1 MNKKEIVSAI
11 RAYMADNGLDACIIP
26 STDPHMGEYIPS
38 HWATREW
45 VSGFTGSAGTVVI
58 TMDFAG
64 LWTDSR
70 YFLQAEEQLMNSGIE
85 LVKLVIPHTPEYLKW
100 LANNLKKGNKVAI
113 DGNVISI
120 SMKRQIESSLKTAG
134 IILDSNIDIPS
145 KVWKNRPALPKTLV
159 FDHEVKYAG
168 ESRVAKIE
176 RIREIMAQEKSDYLL
191 VCTLDEIAWLFNLRG
206 ADVQFNPV
214 FVSYALITKKEAI
227 LFTDPDKIP
236 CLLMNNMQEQDISFM
251 AYNDIGLVLST
262 LADNTS
268 ILLDPSKTNSRLL
281 AYIPEYCNIKEDL
294 GLVTQLK
301 SIKNSVEIEG
311 LKKVMVKDGIAW
323 VKFLHWLDINVGK
336 ITITELSAAQKL
348 ESYRAEQNLYQGAS
362 FHPISSFSYHGAI
375 VHYSVDENSSIELK
389 ADSIYL
395 CDTGG
400 HYLDGTTDTTRTV
413 TLGNVTEQQK
423 SDFTLALKGTMGVS
437 MLRFPKG
444 TKGYQMDILARKALW
459 DFGLNYGHG
468 TGHGVGF
475 FLNVHEGP
483 QTIGSGASGHMSTS
497 MQPGMVTTVEPA
509 IYRDGQY
516 GMRTENVTLV
526 IEDIENEYG
535 TFYRFETLTLAP
547 IDLKLINPKLLSPKE
562 KEWLNSYHQEVFKKL
577 RSGLNDEELS
587 WLKENTRAI

>member
-1 MNKKEIVSAI
+1 
-11 RAYMADNGLDACIIP
+11 MADNGLDACIIP

-38 HWATREW
+38 HWSTREW
-45 VSGFTGSAGTVVI
+45 VSGFTGSAGTVII
-58 TMDFAG
+58 TMNFAG

-70 YFLQAEEQLMNSGIE
+70 YFLQAEEQLEGSGIE
-85 LVKLVIPHTPEYLKW
+85 LVKLVIPHTPEHLIW
-100 LANNLKKGNKVAI
+100 LANNLKNGARVAI

-120 SMKRQIESSLKTAG
+120 SMKRLIESSLKSAG
-134 IILDSNIDIPS
+134 IILDTNIDIPS
-145 KVWKNRPALPKTLV
+145 QVWNDRPTLPKTLV

-168 ESRVAKIE
+168 ESRVTKIE
-176 RIREIMAQEKSDYLL
+176 RIREIMTREKSDYLL

-206 ADVQFNPV
+206 TDVQFNPV

-236 CLLMNNMQEQDISFM
+236 CLLMNEMQEQGVSFM
-251 AYNDIGLVLST
+251 AYNDIGLVLSA

-268 ILLDPSKTNSRLL
+268 ILLDPGKTNCRLL
-281 AYIPEYCNIKEDL
+281 ASIPEYCTIKEDL

-301 SIKNSVEIEG
+301 AIKNTVEIEG
-311 LKKVMVKDGIAW
+311 LKKVMIKDGVAW
-323 VKFLHWLDINVGK
+323 VKFLHWLNTNIGK
-336 ITITELSAAQKL
+336 TKITELSAAQKL
-348 ESYRAEQNLYQGAS
+348 ESYRAEQDHYQGAS
-362 FHPISSFSYHGAI
+362 FYPISSFSHHGAI

-389 ADSIYL
+389 PESIYL

-413 TLGNVTEQQK
+413 TLGKVTEQQR

-483 QTIGSGASGHMSTS
+483 QTIGSGASGHMSTA
-497 MQPGMVTTVEPA
+497 MQPGMVTSVEPA

-526 IEDIENEYG
+526 IEDIENEFG
-535 TFYRFETLTLAP
+535 TFYCFETLTLAP
-547 IDLKLINPKLLSPKE
+547 IDHNLINPELLSPKE
-562 KEWLNSYHQEVFKKL
+562 KEWLNAYHQDVFKKL
-577 RSGLNDEELS
+577 GPALNEDELM
-587 WLKENTRAI
+587 WLKESTRTI